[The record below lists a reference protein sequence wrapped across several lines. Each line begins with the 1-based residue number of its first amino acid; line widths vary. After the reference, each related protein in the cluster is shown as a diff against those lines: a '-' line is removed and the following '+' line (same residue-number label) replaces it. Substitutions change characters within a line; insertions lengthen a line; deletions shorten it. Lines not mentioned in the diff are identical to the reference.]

1 MALEALDSVDEP
13 SEGGGGALATA
24 APPVQVA
31 QAPAKSPYTIGKL
44 PGTVPVGPTILEQM
58 QQLLAERQA
67 QKAAYSNYV
76 EDAVAAAMDPEY
88 RLQAMSQR
96 QGLKERRDQ
105 EIFQMQNQ
113 IAQFQAAQ
121 EQAKRQAASIQGLLG
136 GAPGAP
142 GVGGGAP
149 AGAAGVSGA
158 PGTTPIPPDVR
169 AEMQRR
175 VAMGDNAGAEQVFNK
190 WRETSVQ
197 QSTIAINRAESYKR
211 DIPIRLEGSNDFVMV
226 DALTAAAL
234 RSAGRDTISREQ
246 YDKSQ
251 GFGAPAAAPSAPVA
265 AAPAPAAP
273 SGAAPAAAAPS
284 GAAAEPKSV
293 RFNNPGALVGKDGQI
308 RVFRTPEEGEAAL
321 VRDLQVKLSG
331 QSDSYKRRFGDQPLT
346 PATLAETWAPADAPG
361 NSPASTANYAAH
373 MAKTLGISVND
384 TIPNTPESLQG
395 LKKAITQFESGRF
408 GTQAPAAAAPAAA
421 APSAPAGA
429 KTYETMKAEKEM
441 AREVETARQKS
452 KIETDAKQRQEF
464 EAAIDRPFIAE
475 TRQRANRVIELTTK
489 DPQIAGVITQPGVK
503 NALAVLAK
511 EGISTPSGA
520 IGVKG
525 IEDAIARTNPKIDPA
540 KRAELAGHLNQ
551 MQLDY
556 AKLTMKGQGQISDS
570 ERELIARAVGSI
582 SDPAEL
588 IIRRAKLME
597 ARANATEKLADL
609 YGDGSKYRGDITA
622 FKASPEYKA
631 AVGTYEA
638 RLKEIGNEKI
648 SLPKAGAAT
657 PYDDAEKE
665 RAYQEWKK
673 KQGAK

>member
-197 QSTIAINRAESYKR
+197 QSTIALNRAESYKR

-246 YDKSQ
+246 YDRSQ

-284 GAAAEPKSV
+284 APVSV
-293 RFNNPGALVGKDGQI
+293 RNNNPGNLVGPDGKFM
-308 RVFRTPEEGEAAL
+308 VFRTPEEGVAAL
-321 VRDLQVKLSG
+321 ERDLQGKLSG
-331 QSDSYKRRFGDQPLT
+331 QSDAYKARFGTQPVT
-346 PATLAETWAPADAPG
+346 PERLAEVW
-361 NSPASTANYAAH
+361 SPAAAKGNTPESTTNYGKH
-373 MAKTLGISVND
+373 IAKKLGINPGD
-384 TIPNTPESLQG
+384 TIPNTPDALQRV
-395 LKKAITQFESGRF
+395 KQAITEFESGMYPPAAA
-408 GTQAPAAAAPAAA
+408 APAAAAPAAA